1 MTKKEDLMKHFKE
14 EKIVSAVKL
23 IILNSFLVTLFFF
36 SDIIAQIP
44 INGFCRYREF
54 SVKKNFTN
62 IFPVDYNSDGYRDL
76 LIYNSFNNKYV
87 SAFSDKKSNL
97 INLSE
102 KYSPIAISNIHS
114 FSNGSSERKFI
125 FLSRRTRQIGVSS
138 FSRSGMISTQSK
150 IKLNGF
156 PSNLDVGDVDGDGKP
171 EALVSGTSLSG
182 LSIIKEKNKS
192 LHETRIE
199 PGKVFLASTFIDLD
213 YDSFSDIAAVDLFT
227 NSILLFYNNG
237 SGNFTESRS
246 IGLSGEI
253 SEFKTADFNSD
264 GFNDLVYIKDNHFE
278 VLLGDSVSSFQ
289 KKFIL
294 ETPVKPDKYAV
305 LDFNGD
311 GYNDIAFI
319 NTQTGILYIS
329 YAKSTNSF
337 YPPIVYMQKNGL
349 VDLTAYIDRTGKKL
363 ALISTEGK
371 IYLVNNPGI
380 NDDSFS
386 ISLGLT
392 PTALASFDYLNDKF
406 KDVCFIDETEN
417 ALKLILSE
425 RRNLFRTYFSVPL
438 VSGCNN
444 LIVDDSKSRIKT
456 FYCFSKRSSTIEI
469 IRINFDDYNYK
480 KQMVNVDGPIEDFKF
495 TSDRL
500 KDRQNIYALIN
511 KNDKSYLQE
520 FEVRDFR
527 LVSSQINLINSNVE
541 RSWLTFGVYKDIYS
555 VVKNENQINLVKT
568 VFDKKIIDRKSIL
581 NFNLNERDKFNY
593 TIICLNELIGR
604 ARPVTFWITNNNNSF
619 LYTFSNSKMN
629 KYLLKFSIDKNVTTG
644 YNINGD
650 GDELAFYFYNANG
663 KLRCVSFTGEEKSP
677 IEKDLF
683 VSKNINNYL
692 VTFLNKRKTFL
703 IYSNSL
709 LNTITFEKIK

>member
-14 EKIVSAVKL
+14 EKIVSAVKQ
-23 IILNSFLVTLFFF
+23 IILYSFLVTLFFF

-62 IFPVDYNSDGYRDL
+62 IFPIDYNSDGYRDL
-76 LIYNSFNNKYV
+76 LIYNSLNNKYV
-87 SAFSDKKSNL
+87 SALSDKKSDL

-114 FSNGSSERKFI
+114 FSNNSSGKKFI
-125 FLSRRTRQIGVSS
+125 FLSRKTRQIGVAS
-138 FSRSGMISTQSK
+138 FSKTGTISSQSK
-150 IKLNGF
+150 IKLNGY
-156 PSNLDVGDVDGDGKP
+156 PSNIDVGDIDGDGKP
-171 EALVSGTSLSG
+171 EVLVSGTSLNG
-182 LSIIKEKNKS
+182 LSIIKEKNRS
-192 LHETRIE
+192 LHETSIE

-213 YDSFSDIAAVDLFT
+213 YDSFPDIAAVDLYS

-246 IGLSGEI
+246 IGLNGDI

-294 ETPVKPDKYAV
+294 ETPVKPDKYAI

-319 NTQTGILYIS
+319 NTQSGTLYIS
-329 YAKSTNSF
+329 FAKSTNEF
-337 YPPIVYMQKNGL
+337 YPPIIYLQKNGL
-349 VDLTAYIDRTGKKL
+349 ADLTAYIDRTGKKL

-371 IYLVNNPGI
+371 IYLINKPGI

-386 ISLGLT
+386 ISLGLK
-392 PTALASFDYLNDKF
+392 PTALTTFDYLNDKF

-417 ALKLILSE
+417 ALKLVLSE
-425 RRNLFRTYFSVPL
+425 RRNLFRTYFSIPL
-438 VSGCNN
+438 LSDCTDI
-444 LIVDDSKSRIKT
+444 IVDENKSRIKT
-456 FYCFSKRSSTIEI
+456 FYCYSNKSTIEI
-469 IRINFDDYNYK
+469 IRMNFDDHSYK
-480 KQMVNVDGPIEDFKF
+480 RQTLYADGLLEDFKVI
-495 TSDRL
+495 SDRL
-500 KDRQNIYALIN
+500 KDRQNIYALIIKDN
-511 KNDKSYLQE
+511 KTYLQE
-520 FEVRDFR
+520 FEFRDFS
-527 LVSSQINLINSNVE
+527 LFSSQINLIDSNVE
-541 RSWLTFGVYKDIYS
+541 RSWLTFGIYKDIYS
-555 VVKNENQINLVKT
+555 VEKKENQINLVKT
-568 VFDKKIIDRKSIL
+568 VFDNKVIDRKILL

-593 TIICLNELIGR
+593 TVICLNELIGR
-604 ARPVTFWITNNNNSF
+604 AKPVTFWITNNNNSF

-629 KYLLKFSIDKNVTTG
+629 KYHLKISIYKNVTTA
-644 YNINGD
+644 YNISSD
-650 GDELAFYFYNANG
+650 GDELSFYFYNASG
-663 KLRCVSFTGEEKSP
+663 KLRRISFMGVEKTP

-692 VTFLNKRKTFL
+692 VTVLNNRKTFL

>member
-1 MTKKEDLMKHFKE
+1 MKHFKE
-14 EKIVSAVKL
+14 EKIVSAVKQ
-23 IILNSFLVTLFFF
+23 IILISFLVTLFFL

-54 SVKKNFTN
+54 SINKNFAN

-76 LIYNSFNNKYV
+76 LIYNSINNKYV
-87 SAFSDKKSNL
+87 SALSDKKSEL

-114 FSNGSSERKFI
+114 FSSGSSERKFI
-125 FLSRRTRQIGVSS
+125 FLSRRTRQIGVAS
-138 FSRSGMISTQSK
+138 FSRSGTISTQSK

-156 PSNLDVGDVDGDGKP
+156 PLNIDVSDIDGDGKP
-171 EALVSGTSLSG
+171 EGLVSGTSLSG
-182 LSIIKEKNKS
+182 LSIIKEKNRS
-192 LHETRIE
+192 LLETRIE
-199 PGKVFLASTFIDLD
+199 TGKVFLASTFIDLD
-213 YDSFSDIAAVDLFT
+213 YDSFPDIAAVDLYS
-227 NSILLFYNNG
+227 NSVLLFYNNG

-253 SEFKTADFNSD
+253 SEFKTSDFNSD
-264 GFNDLVYIKDNHFE
+264 GFNDLVYIKNNHFE

-294 ETPVKPDKYAV
+294 ETPVKPDKYSI
-305 LDFNGD
+305 LDYNGD

-319 NTQTGILYIS
+319 NTQSGTLYIS
-329 YAKSTNSF
+329 FAKSSNVF

-371 IYLVNNPGI
+371 IYLINNPGI
-380 NDDSFS
+380 DNDSFS
-386 ISLGLT
+386 ISLGFK
-392 PTALASFDYLNDKF
+392 PTALTTFNYLNDKF
-406 KDVCFIDETEN
+406 KDVCFIDETEK

-425 RRNLFRTYFSVPL
+425 RRNLLRTYFSIPL
-438 VSGCNN
+438 LSDFTD
-444 LIVDDSKSRIKT
+444 IVVDESKSRIKT
-456 FYCFSKRSSTIEI
+456 FYCFSKRSSIIEI
-469 IRINFDDYNYK
+469 IRMNFDEHSYK
-480 KQMVNVDGPIEDFKF
+480 KQTIYVDGHIEDLKF

-500 KDRQNIYALIN
+500 KDRQNIYALI
-511 KNDKSYLQE
+511 KKDIKTYLQE
-520 FEVRDFR
+520 FEFRDFR

-555 VVKNENQINLVKT
+555 VVKNKNQINLVKT
-568 VFDKKIIDRKSIL
+568 VFDKKIIDQRSIL
-581 NFNLNERDKFNY
+581 NFNLKERDKFNY
-593 TIICLNELIGR
+593 TIICLNELISR
-604 ARPVTFWITNNNNSF
+604 ARPVTFWTTNNNNSF
-619 LYTFSNSKMN
+619 LYTFSNSKMS
-629 KYLLKFSIDKNVTTG
+629 KYPLKISIDKNVTTG
-644 YNINGD
+644 YNISSD
-650 GDELAFYFYNANG
+650 GDELSFYFYNASG
-663 KLRCVSFTGEEKSP
+663 KFRSVSFTGEEKSP

-692 VTFLNKRKTFL
+692 VTVLNKRKTFL

>member
-14 EKIVSAVKL
+14 EKIVSAVKR

-76 LIYNSFNNKYV
+76 LIYNSINNKYI
-87 SAFSDKKSNL
+87 SALSDKKSNL

-114 FSNGSSERKFI
+114 FSSGSSERKFV

-156 PSNLDVGDVDGDGKP
+156 PSNIDVGDIDGDGKP

-182 LSIIKEKNKS
+182 LSIIKEKNRS
-192 LHETRIE
+192 LYETRIE
-199 PGKVFLASTFIDLD
+199 TGKVFLASTFIDLD
-213 YDSFSDIAAVDLFT
+213 YDSFPDIAAVDLYS
-227 NSILLFYNNG
+227 NSVLLFYNNG

-246 IGLSGEI
+246 IGLNGEI
-253 SEFKTADFNSD
+253 NEFKTADFNSD
-264 GFNDLVYIKDNHFE
+264 GFNDLIYIKNNHFE
-278 VLLGDSVSSFQ
+278 ILLGDSVSSFQ

-294 ETPVKPDKYAV
+294 ETPVKPDKYAI
-305 LDFNGD
+305 LDFNRD

-319 NTQTGILYIS
+319 NMQTGTLYIS
-329 YAKSTNSF
+329 FAKSTNSF
-337 YPPIVYMQKNGL
+337 YPPIAYMQKNGL

-363 ALISTEGK
+363 ALINTEGK
-371 IYLVNNPGI
+371 IYLINNPGI
-380 NDDSFS
+380 DNDSFS
-386 ISLGLT
+386 ISLGLK
-392 PTALASFDYLNDKF
+392 PTALKTFDYLNDKF
-406 KDVCFIDETEN
+406 KDVCFIDETEK

-425 RRNLFRTYFSVPL
+425 RRNLFRTYFSIPL
-438 VSGCNN
+438 LSDYTD
-444 LIVDDSKSRIKT
+444 IVVDESKSRIKT
-456 FYCFSKRSSTIEI
+456 FYCYSNRRTIEI
-469 IRINFDDYNYK
+469 IRMNFDDHNYK
-480 KQMVNVDGPIEDFKF
+480 KQTLYVNGLLEDFKVI
-495 TSDRL
+495 SDRL
-500 KDRQNIYALIN
+500 KDRQNIYALIKKDN
-511 KNDKSYLQE
+511 KTFLQE
-520 FEVRDFR
+520 FEFRDFR
-527 LVSSQINLINSNVE
+527 LVSSQANLISSNVE
-541 RSWLTFGVYKDIYS
+541 RSWLTFGVYKDVYS
-555 VVKNENQINLVKT
+555 IEKKENQINLVKT
-568 VFDKKIIDRKSIL
+568 VFDKKIIDQRSIL
-581 NFNLNERDKFNY
+581 SFNLNERDRFNY

-604 ARPVTFWITNNNNSF
+604 VRPVTFWITNNNNSS

-629 KYLLKFSIDKNVTTG
+629 KYPLKISIDKNVTTE
-644 YNINGD
+644 YNISGD
-650 GDELAFYFYNANG
+650 GDELSFYFYNANG
-663 KLRCVSFTGEEKSP
+663 KLRGVSFTAEKKSP

-692 VTFLNKRKTFL
+692 VAVLNNKKTFL